1 MRETTPLRIMVQA
14 LKRHWP
20 EYLMEA
26 AELGAF
32 MIAACA
38 FAVALEH
45 PSSPL
50 REILS
55 VYPRR
60 ALMGLAMGST
70 AIAIIYSPW
79 GKRSGAHFNPAVTW
93 TFYRLGKIEGW
104 DALFYVLAQFAGGVL
119 GVIAAILVLGP
130 LVSHPSINYVATVP
144 GPYGLG
150 VAFAAELLMA
160 LVMMS
165 MILRVTNH
173 ARLARYTGIFA
184 GILVATFITFEN
196 PLSGMSINPART
208 FGSAWSG
215 RLWGDLWLYFIAPTL
230 GMALAAELYRC
241 RARATV
247 LCAKLHHENSERC
260 IFRCGYAN
268 RATIAA

>member
-1 MRETTPLRIMVQA
+1 MVQA

-104 DALFYVLAQFAGGVL
+104 DALFYLLAQFAGGVL
-119 GVIAAILVLGP
+119 GVMVAILALGP

-144 GPYGLG
+144 GSHG
-150 VAFAAELLMA
+150 VVLAFLAEILMSF
-160 LVMMS
+160 VMMS
-165 MILRVTNH
+165 MILKVTNRT
-173 ARLARYTGIFA
+173 ALARYTGLFA
-184 GILVATFITFEN
+184 GTLVALFITFEN

-208 FGSAWSG
+208 FGSAWSAG
-215 RLWGDLWLYFIAPTL
+215 LFHDLWIYFLAPPL
-230 GMALAAELYRC
+230 GMALAAEIC
-241 RARATV
+241 RRRRNPSV
-247 LCAKLHHENSERC
+247 LCAKLHHDNSERC
-260 IFRCGYAN
+260 IFRCGYQTS
-268 RATIAA
+268 ATMAA